1 MTNSQEKLYVII
13 KEFIE
18 QFKYSP
24 SIRDLCELYGVKSP
38 ATMLF
43 HLRNLRKLGKIDFED
58 GKSRTIVVKEWF
70 YEYIW
75 KNTKC

>member
-1 MTNSQEKLYVII
+1 MTNSQERLYTII

-24 SIRDLCELYGVKSP
+24 SIRELCMLYGVNSP

-43 HLRNLRKLGKIDFED
+43 HLRNLRKLGKINFQD
-58 GKSRTIVVKEWF
+58 GKSRTIVLS
-70 YEYIW
+70 
-75 KNTKC
+75 

>member
-24 SIRDLCELYGVKSP
+24 SIRELCELYGVSSP
-38 ATMLF
+38 ATMLY
-43 HLRNLRKLGKIDFED
+43 HLRKLRELGMIDFQD
-58 GKSRTIVVKEWF
+58 GKSRTIVLR
-70 YEYIW
+70 
-75 KNTKC
+75 

>member
-58 GKSRTIVVKEWF
+58 GKSRTIVVKE
-70 YEYIW
+70 
-75 KNTKC
+75 